1 MTMKILVTALA
12 AAAGLALST
21 GAVLAQETSSI
32 APTGAFEDVDT
43 DDNNLVSWT
52 EFQLVFDDINEQQF
66 NSADA
71 DGDGYL
77 NADEYDSLVLQTG
90 SITPGDDDG
99 DGDEA
104 EVVDPYWWQSTIG
117 GEND

>member
-1 MTMKILVTALA
+1 MKIFMTALA

-32 APTGAFEDVDT
+32 APTGAFDDVDT
-43 DDNNLVSWT
+43 DDNDLVSWT
-52 EFQLVFDDINEQQF
+52 EFQLVFDDITEEQF

-77 NADEYDSLVLQTG
+77 TADEYDSLVLETG
-90 SITPGDDDG
+90 SITPGDDDDG
-99 DGDEA
+99 GDE
-104 EVVDPYWWQSTIG
+104 VVRDEYWWQSTIG